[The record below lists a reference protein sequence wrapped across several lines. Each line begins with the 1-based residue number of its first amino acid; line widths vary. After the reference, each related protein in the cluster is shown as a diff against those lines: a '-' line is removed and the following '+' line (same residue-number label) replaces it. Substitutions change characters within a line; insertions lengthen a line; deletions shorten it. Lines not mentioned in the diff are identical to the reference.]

1 METINECV
9 TDHLHLSVNIRL
21 MKPIVNVQPE
31 CVQEAIK
38 RLFENNPQALVAHS
52 PEEILT
58 NLGISPD
65 KISRTNTS
73 PDKPANQTKRG
84 MLQRLKKHSMSPES
98 LKKFNEGRKVFR
110 DNFVMAEPFLVR

>member
-1 METINECV
+1 METINEGV

-21 MKPIVNVQPE
+21 MKPIVNVRQE

-38 RLFENNPQALVAHS
+38 RLFENNPQALLGHS

-58 NLGISPD
+58 HLGIPPD

-73 PDKPANQTKRG
+73 QDKPQETTKQG
-84 MLQRLKKHSMSPES
+84 MLHRLKKHSMSPKS

-110 DNFVMAEPFLVR
+110 DNFVMNLF